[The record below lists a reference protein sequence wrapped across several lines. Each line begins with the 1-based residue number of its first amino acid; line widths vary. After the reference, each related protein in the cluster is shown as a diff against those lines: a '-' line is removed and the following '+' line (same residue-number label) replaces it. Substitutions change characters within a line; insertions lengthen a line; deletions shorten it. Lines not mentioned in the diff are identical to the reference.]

1 MIDLETG
8 CELFSE
14 LAIAE
19 LNVKILELLKK
30 WSIILGL
37 QRR

>member
-14 LAIAE
+14 LAVFE